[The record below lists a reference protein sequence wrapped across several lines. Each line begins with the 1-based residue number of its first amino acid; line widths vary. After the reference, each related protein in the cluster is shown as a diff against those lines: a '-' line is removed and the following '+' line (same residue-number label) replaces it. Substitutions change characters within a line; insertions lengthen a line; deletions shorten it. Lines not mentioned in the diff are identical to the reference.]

1 MTNILI
7 LGAGRSSGSLI
18 QYMLDYGLKN
28 NWMITVADAVL
39 SQAEEKIAG
48 HAAGR
53 AIALDATDE
62 EARRLR
68 IGEADLVISLLPPSL
83 HHLAAVDCLSLGK
96 HLVTA
101 SYVSAEMS
109 ALDDQVRERGL
120 IFMGEM
126 GLDPGIDHMS
136 AMREIHRIQA
146 EGGTITAFRSYTGG
160 LVAPESDDNPWHYK
174 ISWNPRNVVLA
185 GQGTAQYLEE
195 GQFRFLPYRRLFAA
209 YREVDIPGMGV
220 YEGYANRDSLSYR
233 EVYGLEGVP
242 TLLRGTLRHPGFCR
256 AWDALIR
263 LGLTEG
269 NFVLPKAH
277 GLTVAGLVDAYLGD
291 SDSGKTTAEKTAAFL
306 GEDMTSEVM
315 HQLTW
320 LGLFEERPITIPNA
334 SPALVL
340 EQLLLEKWPLA
351 PDDKDMVIMKHEFEY
366 NLGREARRHSSTM
379 VMQGEN
385 SRDTAMARLVGLPLG
400 IFARMVL
407 EGRVAER
414 GVMIPV
420 MPSVYEPILA
430 ELEMF
435 GVKFY

>member
-28 NWMITVADAVL
+28 HWTITVADAVL

-136 AMREIHRIQA
+136 AMKEIHRIQ
-146 EGGTITAFRSYTGG
+146 EVGGTITAFRSYTGG

-195 GQFRFLPYRRLFAA
+195 GQFRFLPYRRLFAEF
-209 YREVDIPGMGV
+209 RKVDIPGMGV
-220 YEGYANRDSLSYR
+220 YEGYANRDSLIYR

-263 LGLTEG
+263 LGLTES

-291 SDSGKTTAEKTAAFL
+291 SGRGKTTAEKTAAFL
-306 GEDMTSEVM
+306 GEDIASEVM
-315 HQLTW
+315 YQLTW

-334 SPALVL
+334 TPALVL

-351 PDDKDMVIMKHEFEY
+351 PNDKDMVIMKHEFEY
-366 NLGREARRHSSTM
+366 NLGGEARRHSSTM

-414 GVMIPV
+414 GVLIPV
-420 MPSVYEPILA
+420 MPTVYEPILA
-430 ELEMF
+430 ELETF